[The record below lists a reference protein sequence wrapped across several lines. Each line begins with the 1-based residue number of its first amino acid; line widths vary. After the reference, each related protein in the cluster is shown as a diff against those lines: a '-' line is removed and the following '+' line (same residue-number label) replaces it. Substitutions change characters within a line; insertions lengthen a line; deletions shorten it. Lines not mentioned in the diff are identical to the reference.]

1 MNWKINQL
9 EVAPS
14 EGDLTNVVITAWWQA
29 IDEQDGFTG
38 TVYSYCTLPAPE
50 GEFTPYE
57 DLTEEQVLGW
67 VWDNGVD
74 KDAVEAQVLAQIE
87 DQKNPTVTTPPL
99 PWTAPA
105 EEPAEEAVAEVVED
119 EVSSDEE

>member
-9 EVAPS
+9 EVTPS

-29 IDEQDGFTG
+29 IDEEDGFTG

-57 DLTEEQVLGW
+57 ELTEDIVLGW

-87 DQKNPTVTTPPL
+87 DQKNPTVVTPPL
-99 PWTAPA
+99 PWQEAQPQT
-105 EEPAEEAVAEVVED
+105 EEV
-119 EVSSDEE
+119 

>member
-14 EGDLTNVVITAWWQA
+14 EGDLTNVVIIAWWQA

-38 TVYSYCTLPAPE
+38 TVYSSCTLPAPE
-50 GEFTPYE
+50 GDFTPYE
-57 DLTEEQVLGW
+57 DLTEDMVLGW

-74 KDAVEAQVLAQIE
+74 KDAVEAQVLEQIE

-105 EEPAEEAVAEVVED
+105 ETPAEEAVAEVVED